1 MKGKGLIQSITK
13 FTKKR
18 TPEILTGFGIAGMIT
33 TTVLAVKA
41 TPKAISLIDD
51 ARHMD
56 ENGMPIAE
64 EQEISKLDIVKV
76 AWKPYIP
83 AAVTC
88 ALSIGCL
95 VGASSVNCKRNAAL
109 ATAYELSRSAMAEYR
124 EKVVET
130 IGENKEKKVR
140 EKVNQDKINNDPVSD
155 QDIILTDKGS
165 TLCYEPITG
174 RYFRSDTI
182 FIKKCINELNRIA
195 FTDVYVSLNTFYSM
209 IGLKEADIGECMGW
223 NINCDDGSID
233 IDFTAQMTDKDEPCA
248 VIDYITSP
256 IVDYNQCW

>member
-41 TPKAISLIDD
+41 TPKAMSLIDD

-56 ENGMPIAE
+56 ENGMPMAE
-64 EQEISKLDIVKV
+64 EQEISKLDVVKV

-88 ALSIGCL
+88 VLSISCL
-95 VGASSVNCKRNAAL
+95 VGASSVNYKRNAAL

-130 IGENKEKKVR
+130 IGENKERKVR
-140 EKVNQDKINNDPVSD
+140 EKVNQEKINNNPVSN
-155 QDIILTDKGS
+155 QDIIPTDKGS

-174 RYFRSDTI
+174 RYFRSDI
-182 FIKKCINELNRIA
+182 AFIKKCTNELNKML

-209 IGLKEADIGECMGW
+209 IGLKEADIGESMGW
-223 NINCDDGSID
+223 NVNYDDGSFD
-233 IDFTAQMTDKDEPCA
+233 IDFTSQITDRDELCA
-248 VIDYITSP
+248 VIDYITP
-256 IVDYNQCW
+256 PVFDYDKCW